1 MKKTLS
7 ILLIVLAFSLNAQV
21 TGITLPKLNSGS
33 IKIDTTGKNL
43 KSWILYR
50 VENHTAGKIISYNEL
65 LMDSLKA
72 GNYWLLA
79 TSNNP
84 NYPFNYCLEAYYS
97 IGVLPPNPCATSDN
111 LQITSYQDD
120 NSMLYFCGSSNAWP
134 PVNSL
139 QWYLDSLPING
150 GFYGVENFC
159 KNAIYANDNVFTLV
173 SYGNTCNEYKTAT
186 LAFTTS
192 TGNLTYPYV
201 TVFAGSGS
209 FTNEDGNGGNNG
221 GNNDGNNDGNG
232 TNTGN
237 NTGGGNNNTA
247 SLNEIET
254 NSIKVYPNPFN
265 DNLTIKNAIG
275 SRVSVYDMLGNLLI
289 NENGNYINTE
299 KLVNGNY
306 ILEITSSNGLYRQL
320 IIKHNN

>member
-1 MKKTLS
+1 MKKILS

-111 LQITSYQDD
+111 LQLTTYQD
-120 NSMLYFCGSSNAWP
+120 NNMLYFCGYSNAWP
-134 PVNSL
+134 PANSL

-159 KNAIYANDNVFTLV
+159 KNAIYANDNVYTLV
-173 SYGNTCNEYKTAT
+173 SYGSTCNEYKTAT

-192 TGNLTYPYV
+192 TGSLTYPYV

-209 FTNEDGNGGNNG
+209 FTNEDGNGGNDNGGNGNG
-221 GNNDGNNDGNG
+221 GNNEGNG

-237 NTGGGNNNTA
+237 NTS
-247 SLNEIET
+247 SLNEVET
-254 NSIKVYPNPFN
+254 NSINVFPNPFN
-265 DNLTIKNAIG
+265 NYLEIMNLYDSKIN
-275 SRVSVYDMLGNLLI
+275 VYDMLGNLLI
-289 NENGNYINTE
+289 NENGNHINTE

-306 ILEITSSNGLYRQL
+306 ILEIYSNEGLNRQM
-320 IIKHNN
+320 ITKSNN